1 MAKKKNNF
9 EAELKQLEAIVTKL
23 EDGNVPLADA
33 LDEFKQ
39 GVALSRNLEKELTT
53 AQETV
58 AKLVNPDGSTQ
69 KLDPKNAGT
78 PDENE

>member
-1 MAKKKNNF
+1 MANKKNNF
-9 EAELKQLEAIVTKL
+9 EAELKELEDIVTKL

-33 LDEFKQ
+33 LDQFKA
-39 GVALSRNLEKELTT
+39 GVALARNLEKELTA

-69 KLDPKNAGT
+69 QMDPQNAGT
-78 PDENE
+78 PDDND